1 MLGKIKTQ
9 TSIGGGGGLSQQL
22 RNWLMQIGQRFW
34 WYIALTESS
43 THPLNRQL
51 PHTRGRLWIETKL
64 DHTFGPRKITPSE
77 EAIYFF
83 FTIKFLFSVRQPVI
97 GAAETKREAPP

>member
-9 TSIGGGGGLSQQL
+9 TSIGGGGGSLSQQL

-43 THPLNRQL
+43 TQPLNRQVTTHVAVYGLKRSLITLLAPAKL
-51 PHTRGRLWIETKL
+51 PHPKKL
-64 DHTFGPRKITPSE
+64 FIFS
-77 EAIYFF
+77 
-83 FTIKFLFSVRQPVI
+83 IKFLFSVRQPVI
-97 GAAETKREAPP
+97 GAAETEREAPP